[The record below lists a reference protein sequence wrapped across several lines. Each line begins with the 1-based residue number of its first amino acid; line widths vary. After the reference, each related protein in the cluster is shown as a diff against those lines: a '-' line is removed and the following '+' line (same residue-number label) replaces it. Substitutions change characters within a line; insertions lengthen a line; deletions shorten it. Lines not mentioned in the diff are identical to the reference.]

1 MEYRRDNELISIL
14 INYFKCF
21 KFIGNDIKDGGNQRN
36 PKVVD
41 FINEILPQIEALA
54 SSEDENG
61 SINGNGSK
69 ENSPVPMDIENGN
82 APAKMQLPVGALPPE
97 MMMRMPGP
105 RMGMMGPQGP
115 GGFRPP
121 PPEVLMRMMGP
132 QGAGAMRP
140 PGPELMAQMAAAAG
154 PRGTIFRF
162 Q

>member
-1 MEYRRDNELISIL
+1 M
-14 INYFKCF
+14 
-21 KFIGNDIKDGGNQRN
+21 
-36 PKVVD
+36 D

-61 SINGNGSK
+61 SISGNGSK
-69 ENSPVPMDIENGN
+69 EASPVPMDIGNGT
-82 APAKMQLPVGALPPE
+82 APAQKMQLSGALPPE

-105 RMGMMGPQGP
+105 GMGMMGPQGP

-132 QGAGAMRP
+132 QGGAMRP

-154 PRGTIFRF
+154 PRGTIF
-162 Q
+162 

>member
-1 MEYRRDNELISIL
+1 MSIL
-14 INYFKCF
+14 MNYFKCF

-82 APAKMQLPVGALPPE
+82 GNGQ
-97 MMMRMPGP
+97 PGDDFNVEQWILAE
-105 RMGMMGPQGP
+105 G
-115 GGFRPP
+115 
-121 PPEVLMRMMGP
+121 
-132 QGAGAMRP
+132 
-140 PGPELMAQMAAAAG
+140 
-154 PRGTIFRF
+154 
-162 Q
+162 

>member
-1 MEYRRDNELISIL
+1 MEYRASIL

-21 KFIGNDIKDGGNQRN
+21 KFIGNDIEDGGNQRN

-69 ENSPVPMDIENGN
+69 EDSPVPMDIENGN
-82 APAKMQLPVGALPPE
+82 APAKMQHSGALPPE

-132 QGAGAMRP
+132 QGAMRP

-154 PRGTIFRF
+154 PRGTVANNSYHF
-162 Q
+162 

>member
-1 MEYRRDNELISIL
+1 
-14 INYFKCF
+14 
-21 KFIGNDIKDGGNQRN
+21 
-36 PKVVD
+36 
-41 FINEILPQIEALA
+41 
-54 SSEDENG
+54 
-61 SINGNGSK
+61 
-69 ENSPVPMDIENGN
+69 MDIENGN

-105 RMGMMGPQGP
+105 RMGMMGPQGMGPQGP

-154 PRGTIFRF
+154 PRGKLEIILE
-162 Q
+162 QL